1 MSEKPT
7 VNVTGKGDKGTAQNS
22 KLTAP
27 GTPFPKGVSG
37 NPGGRPKMSPEQRA
51 AFTELSE
58 LGINS
63 LRSILTNPEAKD
75 ADKIKASEVAF
86 DRAWGKSVQAIDANI
101 NDVPRLIDTSKL
113 TKEQRDALAL
123 VAVSEMRVEN
133 D

>member
-1 MSEKPT
+1 MSEKDG
-7 VNVTGKGDKGTAQNS
+7 VNVAGRGDKSAAQNS
-22 KLTAP
+22 KPSAI

-113 TKEQRDALAL
+113 TKEQRDALTAIAL
-123 VAVSEMRVEN
+123 DELS
-133 D
+133 